1 MTEPNFID
9 LYDDSLDR
17 FINKLDMNQLFNF
30 NIDINELL
38 MPIPKDIKKIPR
50 PMNSFLCCR
59 RKIYLLAIKRGLTD
73 EIADGKFLTQVTTK
87 IWKHASQLQKNIF
100 VEIAKHIK
108 LIEKERYENCNVKK
122 VTKEVANVFVNV
134 NMDNFGHKD
143 RIHKTNKKRGAS
155 RVKKTTKHSNK
166 KSISQIDQNLQNL
179 SNSIS
184 NPLINATN
192 DFSLYDS
199 DHVAMN
205 FPINAGFLQ
214 NGFGCFYFPFILGNT
229 LLDHTVSLGEPQH
242 YELPHEVLETNRL
255 FYNI

>member
-1 MTEPNFID
+1 MSEPNFID

-38 MPIPKDIKKIPR
+38 MPIPKDVKKIPR

-59 RKIYLLAIKRGLTD
+59 RQIYLLAIKRGLTD

-134 NMDNFGHKD
+134 NMENFGHKD
-143 RIHKTNKKRGAS
+143 RIHKTNKKKGSS
-155 RVKKTTKHSNK
+155 RVKKTSTNSIK
-166 KSISQIDQNLQNL
+166 KNISQFDQNLT
-179 SNSIS
+179 NSIS

-192 DFSLYDS
+192 DFSLYDA
-199 DHVAMN
+199 DNIAMN
-205 FPINAGFLQ
+205 FPINSGLIQ
-214 NGFGCFYFPFILGNT
+214 NGFGCIYLPLILGNS
-229 LLDHTVSLGEPQH
+229 LFDHTMNLGEQQH
-242 YELPHEVLETNRL
+242 CEGPHELLENNRV

>member
-1 MTEPNFID
+1 MSEPNFID

-134 NMDNFGHKD
+134 NMENFGHKD
-143 RIHKTNKKRGAS
+143 RIHKTNKKKVSS
-155 RVKKTTKHSNK
+155 RVKKTPTNSIK
-166 KSISQIDQNLQNL
+166 KSISQFDQNLT
-179 SNSIS
+179 NSIS
-184 NPLINATN
+184 SPLINGTA
-192 DFSLYDS
+192 DFSLYDA
-199 DHVAMN
+199 DNIAMN
-205 FPINAGFLQ
+205 FPINTGFIQ
-214 NGFGCFYFPFILGNT
+214 NGFGCIYLPFILGNS
-229 LLDHTVSLGEPQH
+229 LFDHTMSLGEQPH
-242 YELPHEVLETNRL
+242 CEVPNELLETNRM

>member
-122 VTKEVANVFVNV
+122 
-134 NMDNFGHKD
+134 
-143 RIHKTNKKRGAS
+143 KRGTS
-155 RVKKTTKHSNK
+155 RVKKTPKLSNQ

-184 NPLINATN
+184 HPLINATN

-199 DHVAMN
+199 DHVTMN

-214 NGFGCFYFPFILGNT
+214 NEK
-229 LLDHTVSLGEPQH
+229 DHWRFE
-242 YELPHEVLETNRL
+242 YR
-255 FYNI
+255 

>member
-1 MTEPNFID
+1 MSEPNFLN

-108 LIEKERYENCNVKK
+108 MIEKERYENCNVKK
-122 VTKEVANVFVNV
+122 VAKEVANVFVNV
-134 NMDNFGHKD
+134 NMENFGHKD
-143 RIHKTNKKRGAS
+143 RIHKTNKKKS
-155 RVKKTTKHSNK
+155 TTRVKKTTPYSNK
-166 KSISQIDQNLQNL
+166 KNGSQIDQNLIN
-179 SNSIS
+179 SINSIS
-184 NPLINATN
+184 NQTFINTQN
-192 DFSLYDS
+192 DFSLYETDQIA
-199 DHVAMN
+199 VN
-205 FPINAGFLQ
+205 FPINAGLLQ
-214 NGFGCFYFPFILGNT
+214 NGFGCIYFPFLLGNT
-229 LLDHTVSLGEPQH
+229 LFDHTLSPGGQQH
-242 YELPHEVLETNRL
+242 YEIPHEVLEAN
-255 FYNI
+255 